1 MTQDLSLV
9 ADIGGTY
16 ARFAL
21 AAGGQADLAGA
32 RKYPVEDFP
41 GPEEAAERFLADLG
55 APNHGAGRPK
65 RFCLAVAGP
74 VTGVRSQITNSPW
87 MIDRDAL
94 TRRFDLTDCRV
105 INDFAAL
112 AWALPHLSEAGLARL
127 GQHGSVGR
135 GSRVLPGPRAVLG
148 PGTGLGVACLAQ
160 DGKTTLALPTEGG
173 HVGFAPAN
181 LREIEVLK
189 ILLATHPRVSAERV
203 LSGPGLEVLHQ
214 TLGEVGG
221 TQQAWMSARQI
232 VEAAAS
238 RQGPCWDTVQTFAGM
253 LGSFAGDVALMIGAR
268 GGVYLGG
275 GLVGHL
281 APMLEETPFRQRFEE
296 KGRMADF
303 VRAIPTFI
311 ITGRLAALV
320 GAAAC
325 LENPSD

>member
-1 MTQDLSLV
+1 MTHDLALV

-21 AAGGQADLAGA
+21 AADGQADLAGA
-32 RKYPVEDFP
+32 RKYPVDDFP
-41 GPEEAAERFLADLG
+41 GPIDAAERFLAELG
-55 APNHGAGRPK
+55 SRRPK

-74 VTGVRSQITNSPW
+74 VTGARSQITNSSW
-87 MIDRDAL
+87 LIDRDAL
-94 TRRFDLTDCRV
+94 TRHFDLTDCRV

-112 AWALPHLSEAGLARL
+112 AWALPHLAATGVARL
-127 GQHGSVGR
+127 GSPVPAR
-135 GSRVLPGPRAVLG
+135 PGSRVVLG

-181 LREIEVLK
+181 LREVEVLK
-189 ILLATHPRVSAERV
+189 VLLGQHQRVSAERL

-214 TLGEVGG
+214 TLGQVDGEPR
-221 TQQAWMSARQI
+221 ARLSARQI

-238 RQGPCWDTVQTFAGM
+238 RRGECWDTVRTFIEM
-253 LGSFAGDVALMIGAR
+253 LGSFAGDMALAVGAR
-268 GGVYLGG
+268 GGIYLGG
-275 GLVGHL
+275 GLVEHL
-281 APMLEETPFRQRFEE
+281 SPMLEAAPFRQRFEQ
-296 KGRMADF
+296 KGRLADF
-303 VRAIPTFI
+303 VRDIPTFI

-325 LENPSD
+325 LQTPAE